1 MSRHRDIRNL
11 CEEDYQ
17 DYDDDDYYD
26 EYYEEEDDDAY
37 YLEQE
42 RLKKEQEAGRQR
54 GAVEKL
60 APKPAIETYSAAKK
74 NVTISTPCKSE
85 SATSKEE
92 SEKERLVVSMGFSS
106 ESAKDA
112 LKKNGWDVQR
122 AINHLLTSPNVGSI
136 AMAPP
141 PSTTMAPPPGLGK
154 AKGNG
159 SSTAGVKGT
168 WAPPPP
174 PPTAVKPSIS
184 LNLKNTGSKTKK
196 SPSKATA
203 KKSSSSNTERTQQQN
218 KFVYSKKMV
227 SPEMQERLK
236 AQKSRL
242 SMVILGHVDAGESTL
257 MGQVLVQMNMVQKR
271 TVIKYQKQAGE
282 IGKASFALAWIMDED
297 ESERERGVTIDIA
310 TKHISTKNH
319 DLTILDAPGHADYVP
334 AMITGAGVSDVGILV
349 ISSTRGEFESG
360 FDMATGTGSNK
371 GHVGQTRE
379 HITLAKGLGVSQLI
393 VAVNK
398 LDAADPAWS
407 QYRFDEIQ
415 GRIKPFLKVNGFNLK
430 RVQFIPISGLAGVN
444 IKVSPPKDDPLTAG
458 LAEWYQGKT
467 LLEAIDSF
475 EPAKR
480 NMDKPFRFIVSDLYP
495 EGKGLIVKGRVAQG
509 LISVG
514 DKVAVLPVGDVATV
528 SRIEHGIMSAQSAED
543 FDAERIKVALAGDS
557 CDLVITGID
566 IARISVGNVLS
577 DAASVLRP
585 KIKKKMKAKILVM
598 EKLTVPIIRGSQVL
612 MHMHCLDVPAIISSI
627 ISKVNKRDGSDILKP
642 RVLTGGSNATVE
654 IKLNEK
660 ICLET
665 YSDCRS
671 LGRFVLRRG
680 GDTVAIGII
689 EEIGH

>member
-1 MSRHRDIRNL
+1 MSRHRNIRNL
-11 CEEDYQ
+11 CEEDYY
-17 DYDDDDYYD
+17 DYDDDYYD
-26 EYYEEEDDDAY
+26 EEDYAEEDDAAY
-37 YLEQE
+37 YQEQE
-42 RLKKEQEAGRQR
+42 RLRKEQEAARQR
-54 GAVEKL
+54 GAAAKL
-60 APKPAIETYSAAKK
+60 APKPKKAPAAKK
-74 NVTISTPCKSE
+74 KVTISVPDKSQNG
-85 SATSKEE
+85 TSKEDT
-92 SEKERLVVSMGFSS
+92 EKERLVVSMGFSA
-106 ESAKDA
+106 ERAKGA
-112 LKKNGWDVQR
+112 LKKNGGDVQL
-122 AINHLLTSPNVGSI
+122 AINDLLTSPDLGDMT
-136 AMAPP
+136 MAPP
-141 PSTTMAPPPGLGK
+141 PSKTMAPPPGL
-154 AKGNG
+154 AKGDADK

-168 WAPPPP
+168 WAPPPA
-174 PPTAVKPSIS
+174 TAKPSIS
-184 LNLKNTGSKTKK
+184 LGLKKTE
-196 SPSKATA
+196 KATKAPAASA
-203 KKSSSSNTERTQQQN
+203 KILSSSPTKERANQV
-218 KFVYSKKMV
+218 VYSKKKI
-227 SPEMQERLK
+227 SPEMQERLET
-236 AQKSRL
+236 QKSRL
-242 SMVILGHVDAGESTL
+242 SMVILGHVDAGKSTL

-271 TVIKYQKQAGE
+271 TVTKYQKQAGE
-282 IGKASFALAWIMDED
+282 IGKGSFALAWIMDED

-310 TKHISTKNH
+310 TKHISTKKH
-319 DLTILDAPGHADYVP
+319 DVTILDAPGHADYVP

-360 FDMATGTGSNK
+360 FDTATGSGGSK

-398 LDAADPAWS
+398 LDAAEPAWS
-407 QYRFDEIQ
+407 QHRFDEIQ
-415 GRIKPFLKVNGFNLK
+415 GRLKPFLKLNGFNLK
-430 RVQFIPISGLAGVN
+430 RVQFVPISGLAGVN
-444 IKVSPPKDDPLTAG
+444 IKESPSKEDPSTAG

-480 NMDKPFRFIVSDLYP
+480 NIDKPFRFIVSDLYS
-495 EGKGLIVKGRVAQG
+495 EGKGLIVKGRVVQG

-528 SRIEHGIMSAQSAED
+528 SRIDHGIICAQSTEE
-543 FDAERIKVALAGDS
+543 FDAERIKVALAGDT

-566 IARISVGNVLS
+566 IARISAGNVLS
-577 DAASVLRP
+577 EASSALRP
-585 KIKKKMKAKILVM
+585 KIKKKMKAQILVM
-598 EKLTVPIIRGSQVL
+598 EELAVPIIRGSQVL
-612 MHMHCLDVPAIISSI
+612 LHMHCLDVPAVISNI
-627 ISKVNKRDGSDILKP
+627 ISKVNKRDGSSIPKP

>member
-11 CEEDYQ
+11 VEEDYY

-26 EYYEEEDDDAY
+26 EYYEEDDDAH

-42 RLKKEQEAGRQR
+42 RLRKEQEVATQR
-54 GAVEKL
+54 IAAEKL
-60 APKPAIETYSAAKK
+60 APKHAVQKTPASKK
-74 NVTISTPCKSE
+74 IVPISSLGKSQ
-85 SATSKEE
+85 SGTSKEE
-92 SEKERLVVSMGFSS
+92 TEKERLVVSMGFST

-112 LKKNGWDVQR
+112 LEKNGWDVQR
-122 AINHLLTSPNVGSI
+122 AINRLLTSPDASNMTTVL
-136 AMAPP
+136 PP
-141 PSTTMAPPPGLGK
+141 PATMAPPPGLGM
-154 AKGNG
+154 AKTKTNG
-159 SSTAGVKGT
+159 SPTAGVKGT

-174 PPTAVKPSIS
+174 AATIQGIS
-184 LNLKNTGSKTKK
+184 LDLKKTNMKIKK
-196 SPSKATA
+196 TPTKATA
-203 KKSSSSNTERTQQQN
+203 KKSSSTERAPQN
-218 KFVYSKKMV
+218 KFVYSKKNV

-242 SMVILGHVDAGESTL
+242 SMVILGHVDAGKSTL

-271 TVIKYQKQAGE
+271 TVMKYQKQAGE

-297 ESERERGVTIDIA
+297 ESERERGVTIDIG

-360 FDMATGTGSNK
+360 FDMATGSGSSK

-407 QYRFDEIQ
+407 QHRFDEIQ

-430 RVQFIPISGLAGVN
+430 RVQFVPISGLAGVN
-444 IKVSPPKDDPLTAG
+444 ITTSPSKVDPLTAG

-480 NMDKPFRFIVSDLYP
+480 NMDRPFRFIVSDLYS
-495 EGKGLIVKGRVAQG
+495 EGKGITVKGRVAQG

-514 DKVAVLPVGDVATV
+514 DKVAVLPVGDVATI
-528 SRIEHGIMSAQSAED
+528 SRIDHGIMAAQSTED

-577 DAASVLRP
+577 DAASILRP

-598 EKLTVPIIRGSQVL
+598 EKLAVPIIRGSQVL
-612 MHMHCLDVPAIISSI
+612 MHIHCLDVPAVISNI
-627 ISKVNKRDGSDILKP
+627 LSKVNKRDGSNAPKP